1 MKKGR
6 ILFDSQTGSWRR
18 EPAQATGRE
27 YLIAAAVMLAIAA
40 VLIVVWSNLI

>member
-6 ILFDSQTGSWRR
+6 LIFDSQTGCWRR
-18 EPAQATGRE
+18 EPAQASGRE

-40 VLIVVWSNLI
+40 SLIVVWSKLI